1 MRDLLRFGFLR
12 NRPDVEGERKRLCGL
27 VAAGGGSMNP
37 RLYLEEIGED
47 AQDALTVLIAI
58 ALAIGGWSIYALM

>member
-1 MRDLLRFGFLR
+1 
-12 NRPDVEGERKRLCGL
+12 
-27 VAAGGGSMNP
+27 MNP